1 MVGFDVKSIRE
12 ATGLSQMDFSI
23 YSDVPVRTLQA
34 WEAGDRTPPKYVVL
48 LLRRVVVNDL
58 DNGADFKEIV
68 SVSKGML
75 PEDDNKREEHTI
87 TITALRERPTLGL
100 KQGET
105 MTLTLT
111 GDLYLKLKHDEVM
124 GLVSVK
130 EN

>member
-12 ATGLSQMDFSI
+12 ATGLSQVDFSV

-34 WEAGDRTPPKYVVL
+34 WEAGDRTPPRYVVL
-48 LLRRVVVNDL
+48 LLRRVVVNDMEK
-58 DNGADFKEIV
+58 GADFKEIV
-68 SVSKGML
+68 SLSKGTIS
-75 PEDDNKREEHTI
+75 EDAHVL
-87 TITALRERPTLGL
+87 TITALKDRPTLGL
-100 KQGET
+100 KQGDT
-105 MTLTLT
+105 MTLTLS

>member
-34 WEAGDRTPPKYVVL
+34 WEAGDRTPPRYVIL
-48 LLRRVVVNDL
+48 LLRRVVVNDIEK
-58 DNGADFKEIV
+58 GADFKEIV

-75 PEDDNKREEHTI
+75 PEDDTAREEHNI
-87 TITALRERPTLGL
+87 TITALKDRPTLGL
-100 KQGET
+100 KAGEI
-105 MTLTLT
+105 MTVTLT
-111 GDLYLKLKHDEVM
+111 GDLYLKLKEDEQK
-124 GLVSVK
+124 GLVSIK

>member
-12 ATGLSQMDFSI
+12 ATGLSQVDFSV

-34 WEAGDRTPPKYVVL
+34 WEAGDRTPPRYVVL
-48 LLRRVVVNDL
+48 LLRRVVVNDMEK
-58 DNGADFKEIV
+58 GADFKEIV
-68 SVSKGML
+68 SLSKG
-75 PEDDNKREEHTI
+75 TI
-87 TITALRERPTLGL
+87 SKDAHVLTITALKDRPTLGL
-100 KQGET
+100 KQGDT
-105 MTLTLT
+105 MTLTLS